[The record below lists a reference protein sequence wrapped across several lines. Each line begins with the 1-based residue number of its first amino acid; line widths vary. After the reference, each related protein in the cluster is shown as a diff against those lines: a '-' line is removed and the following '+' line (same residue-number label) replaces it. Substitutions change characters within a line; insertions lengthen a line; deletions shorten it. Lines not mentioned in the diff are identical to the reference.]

1 MGVFASHLAFPD
13 KVCRLLGYIL
23 TRNAPVGRGRS
34 TATTDERTCGFSSS
48 DARAHHAVARLG
60 VRTSDPVA
68 VARRRISTG
77 LSSEGRCHGRTSRVS
92 RVPIPRLTGLLLR
105 QKLRLL
111 QADVMLAKGTS
122 YSLTLVQIRRCG
134 RY

>member
-1 MGVFASHLAFPD
+1 MGVFASNLAFPD

-23 TRNAPVGRGRS
+23 TRNASVSRGGS
-34 TATTDERTCGFSSS
+34 TTTTDEWTCGFGAS

-60 VRTSDPVA
+60 VWTSDSIA
-68 VARRRISTG
+68 VARRRIATG
-77 LSSEGRCHGRTSRVS
+77 LSSEVCRHGWASRV
-92 RVPIPRLTGLLLR
+92 RAPIPRLTGLLLR

-111 QADVMLAKGTS
+111 QADVMLAKGTPH
-122 YSLTLVQIRRCG
+122 SLTLVQIRRSG

>member
-23 TRNAPVGRGRS
+23 TRNASVCRGRS
-34 TATTDERTCGFSSS
+34 TTTTDERTCFGCSN
-48 DARAHHAVARLG
+48 ARAHHAVARLG
-60 VRTSDPVA
+60 VRTSNTVA
-68 VARRRISTG
+68 VARRRIATG
-77 LSSEGRCHGRTSRVS
+77 LSSEVCRHGRTSRV
-92 RVPIPRLTGLLLR
+92 RAPIPRLTGLLLR

>member
-1 MGVFASHLAFPD
+1 MGVFASHLTFPD

-23 TRNAPVGRGRS
+23 TRNASVCRGWS
-34 TATTDERTCGFSSS
+34 TATTDDWTCGFSSS

-68 VARRRISTG
+68 VARRRIATG
-77 LSSEGRCHGRTSRVS
+77 LSSEVCRHGWASRV
-92 RVPIPRLTGLLLR
+92 RAPIPRLTGLLLR

-122 YSLTLVQIRRCG
+122 HSLTLVQIRRCG